1 LIYIPAYLFAIIGVV
16 VLMIAALGV
25 LKLPDALA
33 RQHAATKAVTLS
45 VSLFIIGLLW
55 FSNLSD
61 WGAGWS
67 IRLIILLMAL
77 LITLPLAAHTLA
89 RSALIENLPTP
100 RKNHP
105 QAFCPKDSA

>member
-1 LIYIPAYLFAIIGVV
+1 MIYIPAWIFAILGVV

-61 WGAGWS
+61 WGVGWT
-67 IRLIILLMAL
+67 IRLILLLMAL

-89 RSALIENLPTP
+89 RSALLEKTAA
-100 RKNHP
+100 P
-105 QAFCPKDSA
+105 QTKRPSD